1 MIAPDRVAF
10 TLFGLDV
17 MWYGLLIGF
26 GFLLATLI
34 SYKRAPKHGIEP
46 DFILDLI
53 IWEPELIMLFFPGTS
68 FQEIL

>member
-10 TLFGLDV
+10 TIFGLDV

-34 SYKRAPKHGIEP
+34 SYKRADTSTTVRIEFLHYFYHT
-46 DFILDLI
+46 DGKNERL
-53 IWEPELIMLFFPGTS
+53 
-68 FQEIL
+68 QAQ